1 MAEHLTANQA
11 NPFQYPGL
19 TGDPNTTIWD
29 MLFRTPRYRERQE
42 ENLFPDV
49 DPLSAEDLQYYS
61 DIMGVRPETFA
72 LQYEDMGDPGFRN
85 AYLGSLQQ
93 MDARNRAA
101 AARFESWRRL
111 TGGGYQQSANILSM
125 MPRMY

>member
-1 MAEHLTANQA
+1 MAEHLTASQG

-29 MLFRTPRYRERQE
+29 MLFRTPRWRERQE

-61 DIMGVRPETFA
+61 GVMDVRPETFGS
-72 LQYEDMGDPGFRN
+72 LYDEMGDPGLRN
-85 AYLGSLQQ
+85 AILGSMQQ

-111 TGGGYQQSANILSM
+111 TGGAYQQSAGILSM

>member
-29 MLFRTPRYRERQE
+29 MLFRTPRWRERQE

-61 DIMGVRPETFA
+61 DIFEVEPDIFA
-72 LQYEDMGDPGFRN
+72 NMYEDMEPGFAN
-85 AYLGSLQQ
+85 ALLGSAQQ

-111 TGGGYQQSANILSM
+111 TGGGYQQSADILSM